1 MHTDPSPD
9 SRGESSHMWRGPLVR
24 SVVVAVTVVVAYF
37 TLPFTAAVGAGSTA
51 VLAGGLLVVAA
62 LLVLQI
68 RAIQM
73 SRHPRAKGV
82 ETVAMISPLFFVVFA
97 TTYHVMAHLDP
108 AAWSEPLTRLDAL
121 YFTITVFA
129 TVGFGDIHALSQ
141 TARGI
146 VTVQMVANLAL
157 IGLVTKVIVH
167 AVQVGLA
174 RRATEVDGAG

>member
-9 SRGESSHMWRGPLVR
+9 SRHESSHMWRGPLVR
-24 SVVVAVTVVVAYF
+24 SVVVSVTVVVAYF

-51 VLAGGLLVVAA
+51 VLIGGLLVVAA

-73 SRHPRAKGV
+73 SPHPRAKGV

-97 TTYHVMAHLDP
+97 TTYHVMAHLDA

-174 RRATEVDGAG
+174 RRAKEVDGAG

>member
-1 MHTDPSPD
+1 MHTDSSPD
-9 SRGESSHMWRGPLVR
+9 SRRESSHPWRVALVR

-37 TLPFTAAVGAGSTA
+37 TLPFTAAVSAGSAA
-51 VLAGGLLVVAA
+51 VLTGGLLVVAA

-73 SRHPRAKGV
+73 SQHPRVKGV
-82 ETVAMISPLFFVVFA
+82 ETVALVTPLFFVVFA
-97 TTYHVMAHLDP
+97 TTYHVMAHLDA

-121 YFTITVFA
+121 YFTVTVFA

-141 TARGI
+141 SARGI

-157 IGLVTKVIVH
+157 IGLVTKVVVH
-167 AVQVGLA
+167 AVQAGLA
-174 RRATEVDGAG
+174 RRDTENSAG